1 MTAQRTVASR
11 RPIRS
16 YSYRDSGVDIDSGL
30 RLVERL
36 KLLAGKTRRR
46 GADATLSGFGG
57 LFDLAAAGDWSHPLL
72 VAAADGVGTKLMVAN
87 AAGCH
92 DGIGVDLVAMCVN
105 DLVVHGAEPL
115 FFLDYFATGKLSV
128 DAGNIVVSGIAD
140 GCSKAGCTLIGG
152 ETAEMPGFYPAGHY
166 DLAGFAVGIV
176 ERANQLPKRDDINV
190 GDVVIGLESSGVH
203 ANGFSLVRKIVA
215 DRSVTYAD
223 PAPFDHSIS
232 LGDAL
237 LVPSRIYVLPVLQSL
252 KVGDIKALAHITG
265 GGLIEN
271 IPRVLPPSLGVRIDL
286 ESWSMP
292 PVFEW
297 IAGNGDVEQDEMLR
311 TFNCGIG
318 MIVIASKDEVSTV
331 IASFANAGMDAR
343 PIGKVCSQPGVSFD
357 GQLMAK
363 ECISSPY

>member
-1 MTAQRTVASR
+1 MTAQKTVAGH

-57 LFDLAAAGDWSHPLL
+57 LFDLAAAGDWSAPLL

-87 AAGCH
+87 AVGCH
-92 DGIGVDLVAMCVN
+92 NGIGIDLVAMCVN

-115 FFLDYFATGKLSV
+115 FFLDYFATGELSV
-128 DAGNIVVSGIAD
+128 DAGNIVVSGIAN
-140 GCSKAGCTLIGG
+140 GCSVAGCTLIGG

-176 ERANQLPKRDDINV
+176 ERKNRLPKQDNINV
-190 GDVVIGLESSGVH
+190 GDVVIGLKSSGVH

-215 DRSVTYAD
+215 DRGIAYVE
-223 PAPFDHSIS
+223 PAPFDHSRS
-232 LGDAL
+232 LGSAL
-237 LVPSRIYVLPVLQSL
+237 LEPSRIYVRPVLQSL
-252 KVGDIKALAHITG
+252 KVGEVKALAHITG

-297 IAGNGDVEQDEMLR
+297 IAGNGDVEQGEMLR

-318 MIVIASKDEVSTV
+318 MIVIASKNDADAVVT
-331 IASFANAGMDAR
+331 SFADANVDAR
-343 PIGKVCSQPGVSFD
+343 LIGEVCSQPGVSFD

-363 ECISSPY
+363 KCVSLPS